1 MENQNGIHI
10 TFRALTGV
18 KVNMNWPTWDGE
30 NQVDDPNEPGKKL
43 WIPNFAEGVNDPTNA
58 ALLKRIGEIVFQDL
72 KVRYKCIE
80 KRTASP
86 HCAFHRLATP
96 FSARVGLLTRC
107 SR

>member
-1 MENQNGIHI
+1 MSLNCLIDSLSKFLMEKQNGIHI

-72 KVRYKCIE
+72 KVRYKCIG
-80 KRTASP
+80 KKNHKSSLRIP
-86 HCAFHRLATP
+86 
-96 FSARVGLLTRC
+96 
-107 SR
+107 